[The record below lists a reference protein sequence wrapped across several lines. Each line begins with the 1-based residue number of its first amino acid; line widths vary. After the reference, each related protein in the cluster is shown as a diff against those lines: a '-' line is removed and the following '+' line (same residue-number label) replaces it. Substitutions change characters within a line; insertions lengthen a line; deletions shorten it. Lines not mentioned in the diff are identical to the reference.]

1 MERDAFNLKLWSVF
15 PAKVLILSPFNLP
28 PLHRGIWNVPH
39 ISLAYLINASIFNTD
54 NQVYNF
60 RPLSYHDENVLAKT
74 KKAAGKEEEEV
85 DPDMHFCR
93 VLRENGVFMYVSNL
107 PDFGHLARLE
117 TYDLSR
123 KNPDFYEIYSNEIDW
138 RRRYIHENYTRA
150 LLNETIIEQPCPDV
164 YWFPIGSPLFCKH
177 LIGKVLLTDKIRDQF
192 TEMLLL
198 FTEIMENFGQWSGGN
213 NYVSIA
219 MMTMIDWMQPRQS

>member
-1 MERDAFNLKLWSVF
+1 M
-15 PAKVLILSPFNLP
+15 
-28 PLHRGIWNVPH
+28 
-39 ISLAYLINASIFNTD
+39 D

-60 RPLSYHDENVLAKT
+60 RPLSYHDDNVVP
-74 KKAAGKEEEEV
+74 KKSSEGEEV

-123 KNPDFYEIYSNEIDW
+123 KHPDFYEIYSNEIDW
-138 RRRYIHENYTRA
+138 RRRYIHENYTLA
-150 LLNETIIEQPCPDV
+150 MQNETIIEQPCPDV

-177 LIGKVLLTDKIRDQF
+177 LIGMVLTFAKIRNPGSTNGKLIF
-192 TEMLLL
+192 LHR
-198 FTEIMENFGQWSGGN
+198 N
-213 NYVSIA
+213 NGKLWPVVG
-219 MMTMIDWMQPRQS
+219 WQ